1 MVTYIFS
8 IISDYT
14 ETERQAQPAT
24 VTSKLM
30 QVKFSRAKQ
39 KGLKIYNDDEI
50 KKVDSELEKLRR
62 TIKLSFYALVL
73 KHPVLKGPSYT
84 A

>member
-1 MVTYIFS
+1 MFS

-14 ETERQAQPAT
+14 KTERQARPAT
-24 VTSKLM
+24 ITSKLM
-30 QVKFSRAKQ
+30 QVKFSCAKQ

-62 TIKLSFYALVL
+62 QFWNDKAEFLW
-73 KHPVLKGPSYT
+73 
-84 A
+84 